1 MREFIQNLKI
11 CYHSGFGDN
20 LGKDFYSPCLARC
33 VEYKRTTGDFTSNVI
48 LDWGKALINIVRR
61 EDDKCVI
68 KIIAN
73 PNLPE
78 EDKLTLKTFV
88 DNKNREDF
96 YDKITHN
103 IFVDTLN
110 LVEKNLN
117 RDKGREI
124 KLKIF
129 CYLIVTKKLILKF
142 GFPKHVSG
150 ANVFHTKRGIFYFN
164 DNLKVGFSGSSNE
177 THGGHLL
184 NIEDINIYK
193 NLDGINPHI
202 EDIEKKFELSWEGKA
217 PGFDT
222 RKINQKTL
230 DLISSYAPSK
240 NKLKEYIKAFE
251 EIENSSKL
259 IIDESLKNNP
269 ILINKETK
277 DHNASEKKWSF
288 QNDAVEIFLKEKN
301 GILEMATGTGKTRT
315 TFKIIGKLIDD
326 KRINKIVIQMKGT
339 ELISQWEK
347 ELNDWQ
353 LNRNEIIRTLKQNEE
368 KKDLDKFIANFK
380 SGNDNID
387 IIFISQFFLPELLSK
402 LKDENLSKTLIVH
415 DEVHNLPT
423 NNMITQIEGLQKNIA
438 YKLGLSATVEDEY
451 DGEKHEKLFK
461 EIGPIIFS
469 FKLEDAIKR
478 GILVEF
484 EVDFIT
490 YELTKEEKKDKQK
503 WMIWRENQIKKKSM
517 PINKLEEIFRRE
529 VSKINKLAINKL
541 EKLESYIKDK
551 LHLLEKCF
559 IFALEMNYG
568 DMILQKLI
576 KYIPEIKTHYDEHAD
591 KKNLQDFA
599 SGDLKCIINCRM
611 LNEGINMKSLSNII
625 LVSSESKRQL
635 IQRLGRVLRIDEDN
649 NPNKKAFVLDFI
661 EDTQLKNMKGP
672 DYKRYEYLNELSKVK
687 KGNL

>member
-11 CYHSGFGDN
+11 CYHSGFNDN
-20 LGKDFYSPCLARC
+20 LGQDFYSPCLARC
-33 VEYKRTTGDFTSNVI
+33 IEYKRTTGDFTSNVI
-48 LDWGKALINIVRR
+48 LDWGKALINIVQR
-61 EDDKCVI
+61 EDEKCII

-78 EDKLTLKTFV
+78 EDKLTLKTFI
-88 DNKNREDF
+88 DNRNREDF

-103 IFVDTLN
+103 IFINALN
-110 LVEKNLN
+110 LVEGNLN
-117 RDKGREI
+117 RDKSREI

-142 GFPKHVSG
+142 GFPKHITG
-150 ANVFHTKRGIFYFN
+150 ANVFHTKRGIFYFE

-193 NLDGINPHI
+193 NLDGPNLHI

-222 RKINQKTL
+222 RKLSQKTL
-230 DLISSYAPSK
+230 DLVSSYAPSK
-240 NKLKEYIKAFE
+240 NKLKEYLRVFE
-251 EIENSSKL
+251 EIEKSNEK
-259 IIDESLKNNP
+259 IIEENDKNRADLKNN
-269 ILINKETK
+269 ETK
-277 DHNASEKKWSF
+277 NLKTSDKKWSF
-288 QNDAVEIFLKEKN
+288 QNDAVEIFLKKKN

-315 TFKIIGKLIDD
+315 TFKIIEKLINE
-326 KRINKIVIQMKGT
+326 KKINKIIIQMKGT
-339 ELISQWEK
+339 ELIDQWEK

-353 LNRNEIIRTLKQNEE
+353 LNRSEIIRSLKHNSE

-380 SGNDNID
+380 FGNDKID
-387 IIFISQFFLPELLSK
+387 VIFISQFFLPDLLLK
-402 LKDENLSKTLIVH
+402 LKDEDLSKTIIVH

-423 NNMITQIEGLQKNIA
+423 DNMIDKIEGLQKNIA

-451 DGEKHEKLFK
+451 DNEKHEKLFK

-484 EVDFIT
+484 DVDFIT

-503 WMIWRENQIKKKSM
+503 WMIWRENEIKKKLMAAST
-517 PINKLEEIFRRE
+517 IDEIFRRE
-529 VSKINKLAINKL
+529 VSKINKKAINKL

-559 IFALEMNYG
+559 IFALETNYG
-568 DMILQKLI
+568 DLILQRLI
-576 KYIPEIKTHYDEHAD
+576 KYIPEIKTHYDEYAD

-599 SGDLKCIINCRM
+599 SGNLKCIINCRM

-649 NPNKKAFVLDFI
+649 NPNKRAFVIDFI
-661 EDTQLKNMKGP
+661 EDIQKNNEKGP
-672 DYKRYEYLNELSKVK
+672 DYNRYEYLNELSKIK
-687 KGNL
+687 RQNL

>member
-1 MREFIQNLKI
+1 MK
-11 CYHSGFGDN
+11 
-20 LGKDFYSPCLARC
+20 
-33 VEYKRTTGDFTSNVI
+33 
-48 LDWGKALINIVRR
+48 
-61 EDDKCVI
+61 
-68 KIIAN
+68 
-73 PNLPE
+73 
-78 EDKLTLKTFV
+78 
-88 DNKNREDF
+88 
-96 YDKITHN
+96 
-103 IFVDTLN
+103 
-110 LVEKNLN
+110 KNLN

-251 EIENSSKL
+251 EIENSSKV

-277 DHNASEKKWSF
+277 DESASEQKWSF

-326 KRINKIVIQMKGT
+326 KKINKIVIQMKGT

-387 IIFISQFFLPELLSK
+387 IIFISQFFLTEL
-402 LKDENLSKTLIVH
+402 
-415 DEVHNLPT
+415 
-423 NNMITQIEGLQKNIA
+423 
-438 YKLGLSATVEDEY
+438 
-451 DGEKHEKLFK
+451 
-461 EIGPIIFS
+461 
-469 FKLEDAIKR
+469 
-478 GILVEF
+478 ILR
-484 EVDFIT
+484 
-490 YELTKEEKKDKQK
+490 YQ
-503 WMIWRENQIKKKSM
+503 
-517 PINKLEEIFRRE
+517 
-529 VSKINKLAINKL
+529 
-541 EKLESYIKDK
+541 LES
-551 LHLLEKCF
+551 
-559 IFALEMNYG
+559 
-568 DMILQKLI
+568 LQ
-576 KYIPEIKTHYDEHAD
+576 P
-591 KKNLQDFA
+591 
-599 SGDLKCIINCRM
+599 
-611 LNEGINMKSLSNII
+611 
-625 LVSSESKRQL
+625 
-635 IQRLGRVLRIDEDN
+635 
-649 NPNKKAFVLDFI
+649 
-661 EDTQLKNMKGP
+661 
-672 DYKRYEYLNELSKVK
+672 
-687 KGNL
+687 

>member
-1 MREFIQNLKI
+1 MK
-11 CYHSGFGDN
+11 
-20 LGKDFYSPCLARC
+20 KD
-33 VEYKRTTGDFTSNVI
+33 I
-48 LDWGKALINIVRR
+48 
-61 EDDKCVI
+61 
-68 KIIAN
+68 
-73 PNLPE
+73 
-78 EDKLTLKTFV
+78 
-88 DNKNREDF
+88 
-96 YDKITHN
+96 
-103 IFVDTLN
+103 
-110 LVEKNLN
+110 
-117 RDKGREI
+117 
-124 KLKIF
+124 
-129 CYLIVTKKLILKF
+129 
-142 GFPKHVSG
+142 
-150 ANVFHTKRGIFYFN
+150 
-164 DNLKVGFSGSSNE
+164 
-177 THGGHLL
+177 
-184 NIEDINIYK
+184 INIYK

-251 EIENSSKL
+251 EIENSSKV

-277 DHNASEKKWSF
+277 DHSASEKKWSF

-326 KRINKIVIQMKGT
+326 KKINKIVIQMKGT

-423 NNMITQIEGLQKNIA
+423 DNMITQIQGLQKNIA

-451 DGEKHEKLFK
+451 DGEKHKKLFK

-484 EVDFIT
+484 DVDFIT
-490 YELTKEEKKDKQK
+490 YELTKEEKKEKQK
-503 WMIWRENQIKKKSM
+503 WMIWRENEIKKKSIA
-517 PINKLEEIFRRE
+517 INKLEEIFRRE

-649 NPNKKAFVLDFI
+649 NPNKKAFVIDFI

-687 KGNL
+687 KENL

>member
-20 LGKDFYSPCLARC
+20 LGKDFYSPCLAKC

-202 EDIEKKFELSWEGKA
+202 EDIEKKFE
-217 PGFDT
+217 
-222 RKINQKTL
+222 
-230 DLISSYAPSK
+230 
-240 NKLKEYIKAFE
+240 
-251 EIENSSKL
+251 
-259 IIDESLKNNP
+259 
-269 ILINKETK
+269 
-277 DHNASEKKWSF
+277 
-288 QNDAVEIFLKEKN
+288 
-301 GILEMATGTGKTRT
+301 
-315 TFKIIGKLIDD
+315 
-326 KRINKIVIQMKGT
+326 
-339 ELISQWEK
+339 
-347 ELNDWQ
+347 
-353 LNRNEIIRTLKQNEE
+353 
-368 KKDLDKFIANFK
+368 
-380 SGNDNID
+380 
-387 IIFISQFFLPELLSK
+387 
-402 LKDENLSKTLIVH
+402 
-415 DEVHNLPT
+415 
-423 NNMITQIEGLQKNIA
+423 
-438 YKLGLSATVEDEY
+438 
-451 DGEKHEKLFK
+451 
-461 EIGPIIFS
+461 
-469 FKLEDAIKR
+469 
-478 GILVEF
+478 
-484 EVDFIT
+484 
-490 YELTKEEKKDKQK
+490 
-503 WMIWRENQIKKKSM
+503 
-517 PINKLEEIFRRE
+517 
-529 VSKINKLAINKL
+529 
-541 EKLESYIKDK
+541 
-551 LHLLEKCF
+551 
-559 IFALEMNYG
+559 
-568 DMILQKLI
+568 
-576 KYIPEIKTHYDEHAD
+576 
-591 KKNLQDFA
+591 
-599 SGDLKCIINCRM
+599 
-611 LNEGINMKSLSNII
+611 
-625 LVSSESKRQL
+625 
-635 IQRLGRVLRIDEDN
+635 
-649 NPNKKAFVLDFI
+649 
-661 EDTQLKNMKGP
+661 
-672 DYKRYEYLNELSKVK
+672 
-687 KGNL
+687 

>member
-251 EIENSSKL
+251 EIENASKV
-259 IIDESLKNNP
+259 IIDESSKNNP
-269 ILINKETK
+269 ILINKGTK
-277 DHNASEKKWSF
+277 DHSASEKKWSF

-326 KRINKIVIQMKGT
+326 KKINKIVIQMKGT

-484 EVDFIT
+484 DVDFIT

-503 WMIWRENQIKKKSM
+503 WMIWRENQIKKK
-517 PINKLEEIFRRE
+517 
-529 VSKINKLAINKL
+529 
-541 EKLESYIKDK
+541 
-551 LHLLEKCF
+551 
-559 IFALEMNYG
+559 
-568 DMILQKLI
+568 
-576 KYIPEIKTHYDEHAD
+576 
-591 KKNLQDFA
+591 
-599 SGDLKCIINCRM
+599 
-611 LNEGINMKSLSNII
+611 
-625 LVSSESKRQL
+625 
-635 IQRLGRVLRIDEDN
+635 ID
-649 NPNKKAFVLDFI
+649 AH
-661 EDTQLKNMKGP
+661 
-672 DYKRYEYLNELSKVK
+672 
-687 KGNL
+687 